1 MEHRPDPDA
10 LLAAVKKEEARQGR
24 GRLKIFFG
32 MAAGVGKT
40 FAMLEAAHQQ
50 LAEGVDVVV
59 AFVETHGRGETEALL
74 QGLPAIPRRHHLHR
88 TADIEEMDL
97 DAVLARR
104 PQLALV
110 DELAHTNVPGIRHP
124 KRYQDVLELLD
135 AGIDVFTT
143 LNVQHL
149 ESRADTVRQIT
160 GARVHETVPD
170 SVFETA
176 DEIQLIDL
184 DPAKLRQ
191 RLAVGKVYVP
201 ESAEVAAANFF
212 RLGNLT
218 ALREMAL
225 RLTAERVDH
234 ELREYMHLKH
244 IAGPWKSGERLM
256 VAVSPSPLSERL
268 VRWTRRMAYT
278 MEAPWLAVYV
288 ETPSPLSPQQQARL
302 QRNLALARELGG
314 EVLVSADR
322 DTAQALIRF
331 ARQHNVT
338 QIVIGKPD
346 ETRLQEILRGGSL
359 VDRLVRASGDIDVYV
374 VRGDRSEVA
383 PREGVPEAPQGIP
396 WSQYALALG
405 VVAGAVGLNLLAVPF
420 IGYTAVALVLLFTIS
435 VLAAFVDR
443 GPTLMA
449 AALTALLWDLLFIP
463 PRFTFMI
470 SRIEDALMFVMYFII
485 ALVMGSLTARLRTQ
499 ERLVRRREER
509 TAALYALA
517 HDVARAATMEEVLGT
532 AVNRVGATFGAEV
545 AIFRADPAGV
555 LAAKPDAASTWA
567 PDEKEFSV
575 AAWTFGNRR
584 AAGRHTDTL
593 PSANGLYLPLL
604 AHGDCIGVL
613 AIRQPSGMRMGLE
626 QETLLET
633 FAGQIALA
641 MERELLDAAAEHA
654 AVVTESERLYR
665 TLLNSVSHELRTP
678 IAAITGAA
686 SGLLDPN
693 TNQPSGV
700 LVKEIQ
706 AAADRLNLLVENLL
720 DMTRLESGLLR
731 VRRDWIDA
739 SDVVSMA
746 VRQTTDLLAQH
757 KLAVELAP
765 GLPLLR
771 ADFVLLQQALVNL
784 LHNAAAHTPPGTRVT
799 VRVRQ
804 EDGCLLLVVEDCGPG
819 LPKEDPERVF
829 EKFYRAPGAGSG
841 GTGLGLSIVRG
852 LVEAHGGSV
861 HAENMPEGG
870 ARFSIRLP
878 LDTPPPVPEEDA
890 GHG

>member
-10 LLAAVKKEEARQGR
+10 LLAAVQKEEARQGR

-40 FAMLEAAHQQ
+40 FAMLEAAHQL
-50 LAEGVDVVV
+50 LAEGIDFVV

-74 QGLPAIPRRHHLHR
+74 QGLPTIPRQQLPHR
-88 TADIEEMDL
+88 SGILEEMDL
-97 DAVLARR
+97 DATLARK

-110 DELAHTNVPGIRHP
+110 DELAHTNAPGARHP

-135 AGIDVFTT
+135 AGIDVYTT

-160 GARVHETVPD
+160 GARVQETVPD
-170 SVFETA
+170 SIFEMA

-184 DPAKLRQ
+184 EPAELRQ
-191 RLAVGKVYVP
+191 RLAEGKVYVP

-212 RLGNLT
+212 RVGNLT

-234 ELREYMHLKH
+234 ELREYMLLKH

-278 MEAPWLAVYV
+278 MEAPWLAVFV
-288 ETPSPLSPQQQARL
+288 ETPKPLRPQEQIHL

-314 EVLVSADR
+314 EVVTSADR
-322 DTAQALIRF
+322 DPAQALLCL

-338 QIVIGKPD
+338 QIVIGKP
-346 ETRLQEILRGGSL
+346 EQTRLQEVLRGGSL

-374 VRGDRSEVA
+374 VRGDRAETVRREDTSEPA
-383 PREGVPEAPQGIP
+383 QDRP
-396 WSQYALALG
+396 WGQYALALG
-405 VVAGAVGLNLLAVPF
+405 VVAGAVGLNLLAAPF

-435 VLAAFVDR
+435 VLGAFVDR
-443 GPTLMA
+443 GPTLVA
-449 AALTALLWDLLFIP
+449 AGLTALLWDLLFIP
-463 PRFTFMI
+463 PRFTFFI

-485 ALVMGSLTARLRTQ
+485 ALVLGSLTSRLRTQ

-509 TAALYALA
+509 TTALYELA
-517 HDVARAATMEEVLGT
+517 NEIARATTMEDVLRM
-532 AVNRVGATFGAEV
+532 AISRVGVTFGAEV
-545 AIFRADPAGV
+545 AILLASPAGV
-555 LAAKPDAASTWA
+555 LAAVPDAASTWA
-567 PDEKEFSV
+567 PNEKEFSV
-575 AAWTFGNRR
+575 AAWAFGNRR
-584 AAGRHTDTL
+584 PAGRHTDTL
-593 PSANGLYLPLL
+593 PSAEGLYVPLL
-604 AHGDCIGVL
+604 AHGECLGVL
-613 AIRQPSGMRMGLE
+613 AVRQPSGARMGLE
-626 QETLLET
+626 QGTLLDT

-641 MERELLDAAAEHA
+641 MERELLDAAAQHS

-678 IAAITGAA
+678 IAAIAGAA
-686 SGLLDPN
+686 SGLLGPRTDP
-693 TNQPSGV
+693 QSLL
-700 LVKEIQ
+700 LVNEIQ

-720 DMTRLESGLLR
+720 DMTRLESGLLK
-731 VRRDWIDA
+731 VRRDWIDV
-739 SDVVSMA
+739 SDVVNMA
-746 VRQTTDLLAQH
+746 VRQTTDLLAQRQ
-757 KLAVELAP
+757 LTVDLAP
-765 GLPLLR
+765 DLPLLR
-771 ADFVLLQQALVNL
+771 ADFVLLQQALANL
-784 LHNAAAHTPPGTRVT
+784 LHNAAMHTPPGTRVL
-799 VRVRQ
+799 VRARR
-804 EDGCLLLVVEDCGPG
+804 EDASLLLMVEDSGPG

-829 EKFYRAPGAGSG
+829 EKFYRAPGAASG

-852 LVEAHGGSV
+852 LVEAHGGTV
-861 HAENMPEGG
+861 HAENKSEGG